1 MMHEFLIAHRAELE
15 RRCREKV
22 LARSGRSPNK
32 QQLEQGIPMFLNQL
46 IRTLEAE
53 HRGTTGEALAISG
66 SSLGEA
72 HQHPELGV
80 TAAIHGADLLALG
93 YSINEVV
100 HHYGDLCQAVSDL
113 SIDLNEKF
121 ELHEFRTLNR
131 CLDNGIADAVTGFSE
146 HRDLVIADEQA
157 LEANERLGFFAHE
170 LRNYLHTAML
180 ALAAIKS
187 GNVGLNGSTGG
198 VLDRS
203 MVGLR
208 GLIDRSLAEVRIGP
222 GMILRRAV
230 FNLAN
235 FIGEVQN
242 SFSLE
247 ADLLKCNFHV
257 KQTPAIL
264 MVDADKDLLFSALGN
279 LLQNA
284 FKFSGKGGVVTL
296 SVESKDDRI
305 RINVKDSG
313 PGMSIE
319 DTQGIFLP
327 FTQSGANK
335 SGLGLGLSIAQR
347 SIEANDGLLT
357 VESQPGQG
365 CVFTIDLPRQSVT
378 PEDVPNATTVK
389 GQCEDR

>member
-32 QQLEQGIPMFLNQL
+32 QQLEQGIPMFLDQL
-46 IRTLEAE
+46 IRTLKAE
-53 HRGTTGEALAISG
+53 SRGNMVEALAVSG
-66 SSLGEA
+66 SALGDPRRYA
-72 HQHPELGV
+72 ELGV
-80 TAAIHGADLLALG
+80 SAAIHGADLLTLG

-100 HHYGDLCQAVSDL
+100 HNYGDLCQAVSDL

-121 ELHEFRTLNR
+121 DVIEFRTLNR
-131 CLDNGIADAVTGFSE
+131 CLDNGIADAVTAFSE

-157 LEANERLGFFAHE
+157 LEANQRLGFFAHE

-187 GNVGLNGSTGG
+187 GNVGLTGPTGG

-222 GMILRRAV
+222 GMMLHRAV

-235 FIGEVQN
+235 FIAEVQC
-242 SFSLE
+242 SYSLE
-247 ADLLKCNFHV
+247 AELHKCNFNV
-257 KQTPAIL
+257 EQTPSIL

-284 FKFSGKGGVVTL
+284 FKFSGKDGVVTL
-296 SVESKDDRI
+296 GVDATVDRI

-313 PGMSIE
+313 PGLGK
-319 DTQGIFLP
+319 DAARDIFQP
-327 FTQSGANK
+327 FTQSGSNK
-335 SGLGLGLSIAQR
+335 SGLGLGLSIARR
-347 SIEANDGLLT
+347 SVEANDGLLT
-357 VESQPGQG
+357 VESQLGQG
-365 CVFTIDLPRQSVT
+365 CVFTIDLPRQ
-378 PEDVPNATTVK
+378 
-389 GQCEDR
+389 

>member
-22 LARSGRSPNK
+22 LARPGRSHNK
-32 QQLEQGIPMFLNQL
+32 QQLEQGIPMFLDQL
-46 IRTLEAE
+46 IRTLQAE
-53 HRGTTGEALAISG
+53 HRGIMTEALAVSG
-66 SSLGEA
+66 SPLGDP
-72 HQHPELGV
+72 HQHAELGV
-80 TAAIHGADLLALG
+80 TAAIHGADLLTLG

-100 HHYGDLCQAVSDL
+100 HNYGDLCQAVSDL

-121 ELHEFRTLNR
+121 EVSEFRTLNR
-131 CLDNGIADAVTGFSE
+131 CLDNGIADAVTAFSE

-187 GNVGLNGSTGG
+187 GNVGLVGSTGG

-222 GMILRRAV
+222 GMTLHRAV

-235 FIGEVQN
+235 FIGEVQY
-242 SFSLE
+242 SSSLE
-247 ADLLKCNFHV
+247 AELLKCDFNV
-257 KQTPAIL
+257 EPTPEML

-296 SVESKDDRI
+296 NVDATADRI

-313 PGMSIE
+313 PGLSKE
-319 DTQGIFLP
+319 DARDIFLP
-327 FTQSGANK
+327 FTQSGSNK
-335 SGLGLGLSIAQR
+335 SGLGLGLSIARR
-347 SIEANDGLLT
+347 SVEANDGLLT
-357 VESQPGQG
+357 VESQQGQG
-365 CVFTIDLPRQSVT
+365 CMFTIDLPRQSIPAEAALT
-378 PEDVPNATTVK
+378 AAAA
-389 GQCEDR
+389 